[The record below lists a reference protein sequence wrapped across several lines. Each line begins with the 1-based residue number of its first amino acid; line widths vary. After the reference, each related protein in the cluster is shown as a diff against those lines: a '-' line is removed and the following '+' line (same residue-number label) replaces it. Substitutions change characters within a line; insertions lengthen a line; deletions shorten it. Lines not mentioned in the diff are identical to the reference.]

1 MAGANIDLAGPA
13 YGGVRME
20 RPDWA
25 PEGIDIERPSAA
37 RIYDYWLGGSH
48 NFAVDREVARQVT
61 SLVADTPLIMQ
72 GNRAFLH
79 RAVRFL
85 VESGIRQFL
94 DIGSGI
100 PTLGNVHEVVQKM
113 APDGRVVYV
122 DVDPVAVA
130 HSRHILAGNDR
141 VAVIQED
148 LRHPEEILAHPD
160 TTRLLDLREPTAIL
174 LLAVLHFVADD
185 EDPYGLVRR
194 LHDRLVPG
202 SYVAV
207 SHGTADGLP
216 EEASRRWVELFQR
229 TPTPGT
235 PRPHAQVE
243 PFFAGL
249 DLVPPGLTWAP
260 QWRPE
265 HPDEVGEHPERS
277 ATYVGVGR
285 KG

>member
-1 MAGANIDLAGPA
+1 
-13 YGGVRME
+13 ME

-48 NFAVDREVARQVT
+48 NFAVDRDVARQVT
-61 SLVADTPLIMQ
+61 GVVPDTPLIMQ
-72 GNRAFLH
+72 ANRAFLH

-85 VESGIRQFL
+85 VDSGIRQFL

-113 APDGRVVYV
+113 VPDGRVVYV

-130 HSRHILAGNDR
+130 HSRHILAGNER
-141 VAVIQED
+141 VVVIQED
-148 LRHPEEILAHPD
+148 LRRPEEILNHPE
-160 TTRLLDLREPTAIL
+160 TRRLLDVERPVALL
-174 LLAVLHFVADD
+174 LLAVLHFVTDD
-185 EDPYGLVRR
+185 EHAYGLVRR
-194 LHDRLVPG
+194 LHGALAPG
-202 SYVAV
+202 SYVAL
-207 SHGTADGLP
+207 SHGTADSLP
-216 EEASRRWVELFQR
+216 EEASRRWVELFRR
-229 TPTPGT
+229 TPTPGR
-235 PRPHAQVE
+235 PRTYAEVE

-249 DLVPPGLTWAP
+249 DPVDPGLVWAP

-265 HPDEVGEHPERS
+265 HPDEVGERPERS

-285 KG
+285 KA